1 METTLDKEE
10 YYSDVINEVEVDDS
24 DKNMTA
30 VVYLLQGLSFFF
42 GITYIVAVII
52 NYVKRNDVDNTF
64 LASHFTWQI
73 NTFWASIVMSIVG
86 LLTFYFIIG
95 SFILLANAIWVVYRI
110 IKGALYLKDEKEMY

>member
-73 NTFWASIVMSIVG
+73 NTLWASIVMSIVG

>member
-10 YYSDVINEVEVDDS
+10 YYSDVINAVEVDDS

>member
-10 YYSDVINEVEVDDS
+10 YYSDVINAVEVDDS

-42 GITYIVAVII
+42 GITYFVAVII

-73 NTFWASIVMSIVG
+73 NTLWASIVMSIVG

>member
-10 YYSDVINEVEVDDS
+10 YYSDVINAVEVDDS

-42 GITYIVAVII
+42 GITYFVAVII